1 MTADMTASDPLKT
14 AADAMSLAVQAAKH
28 GAADAKDR
36 VEEAM
41 PAIGRFFSRF
51 TYTTFYPISYRVVF
65 PTMLV
70 VRAVPKDN
78 ALVHGLIDGSHAA
91 RDSVA
96 GFKGDTAHHEHHEHH
111 EGAPATS

>member
-1 MTADMTASDPLKT
+1 MSNETMTADMSSTDPLKT

-28 GAADAKDR
+28 GASDAQAR

-41 PAIGRFFSRF
+41 PAIGRFLSRF
-51 TYTTFYPISYRVVF
+51 TYTTFYAISYGVVF

-78 ALVHGLIDGSHAA
+78 ALVHGLIDGGHAA
-91 RDSVA
+91 RDSVSGLGSSPTDPTEPIHA
-96 GFKGDTAHHEHHEHH
+96 
-111 EGAPATS
+111 